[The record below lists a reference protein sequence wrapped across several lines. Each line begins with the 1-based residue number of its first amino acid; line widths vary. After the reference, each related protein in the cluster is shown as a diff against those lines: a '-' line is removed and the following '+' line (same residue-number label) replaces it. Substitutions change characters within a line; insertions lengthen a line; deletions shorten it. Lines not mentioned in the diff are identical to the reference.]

1 MSTAQLVAE
10 ALPFRTPVTNLYKTS
25 DDTYYTVTVVDPA
38 AMDAHHTQFGAKVPI
53 VAYHVP
59 RTVSVY
65 LSDETGRVIDYDGN
79 PANGKT
85 PVISTNTRSFAGM
98 VVPDLVDAVNDPD
111 RDPYA
116 EALNILGYT
125 LTTTE

>member
-1 MSTAQLVAE
+1 MPKAYLVAE
-10 ALPFRTPVTNLYKTS
+10 ALPWHAPVTNLYRTE
-25 DDTYYTVTVVDPA
+25 DDTYYAVLVLDPV
-38 AMDAHHTQFGAKVPI
+38 AMEQHRADWGIKVP
-53 VAYHVP
+53 VAVSHVP
-59 RTVSVY
+59 PTVSVY
-65 LSDETGRVIDYDGN
+65 LSDENGRVIDYDGD
-79 PANGKT
+79 PANGMT
-85 PVISTNTRSFAGM
+85 PILSTNPRSFAGM